1 MITLSQL
8 SKSHG
13 SRILFEGVNQRIS
26 PGARI
31 GVVGPNGAGKST
43 LIRIIQ
49 GIEQPTAGEV
59 SIGRDI
65 TVGVLEQDV
74 AEWAAHMA
82 EANGGVNP
90 TPKDLVMHQHPV
102 LALQDEVLQLST
114 ELADHADDA
123 QLIERLGR
131 IQSQIEIL
139 GGYDLEARASR
150 ILAGLGFPQRAMD
163 QPLRTLSGGQMMRV
177 ALGRL
182 LLRNPSVLLLDE
194 PTNHLDLESVGWLQ
208 DFLVSYD
215 GAVMVVSH
223 DRDFLNTTTTHT
235 LEVRD
240 GEVTMYT
247 GNFEAY
253 VEQRALRI
261 EQQVAASKSQARKLA
276 EVERFIERFRYKAT
290 KARQVQS
297 RVKMLDKIERIE
309 DPTQTRKTMTLK
321 FGDAPRAGRTVVELT
336 NASKRFGDNLVLA
349 GVDLALE
356 RGEKVALVGPNGAG
370 KSTLLRMLVGE
381 LASDSGERVLGH
393 NVTVAHYAQHQVD
406 ALDMNKTAVEEIAA
420 CVNTAMVN
428 PRDVLGAFLFTG
440 EDADK
445 KIGVMSGGE
454 RARVALAKLIAHPAN
469 LLCMDEPTNHLDMES
484 RNVIEEALQNYP
496 GTVVLITHDRHLIR
510 SVADVIVHIHNHTAR
525 KHLGSYASWTTKMGL
540 DDLGRP
546 LASTKPSWAQTNS
559 GSTNASTNDGPT
571 PRDTKAERR
580 EAAQRRQRIAAA
592 TKGLKQRCA
601 KVEEALMAAEERQ
614 RKAETT
620 LADPEIYG
628 DSSRVQE
635 LMLEHAAAKDLVT
648 SLTEEW
654 EALVME
660 IEEAEAQASKG

>member
-1 MITLSQL
+1 M
-8 SKSHG
+8 
-13 SRILFEGVNQRIS
+13 
-26 PGARI
+26 
-31 GVVGPNGAGKST
+31 GPNGAGKST

-49 GIEQPTAGEV
+49 GIEQPSSGTVA
-59 SIGRDI
+59 ITRDT

-82 EANGGVNP
+82 QANDGVNP

-102 LALQDEVLQLST
+102 LALQDEVLRLS
-114 ELADHADDA
+114 EALANGDNDPKQID
-123 QLIERLGR
+123 RLGEV
-131 IQSQIEIL
+131 QSQIEVL
-139 GGYDLEARASR
+139 GGYDLDARASR
-150 ILAGLGFPQRAMD
+150 ILAGLGFPQHAMT

-208 DFLVSYD
+208 EFLSHYD
-215 GAVMVVSH
+215 GAIMVVSH
-223 DRDFLNTTTTHT
+223 DRDFLNATTTHT

-240 GEVTMYT
+240 GEVTLYT

-253 VEQRALRI
+253 VDQAAIRL
-261 EQQVAASKSQARKLA
+261 EQQAAASKSQARKLA

-309 DPTQTRKTMTLK
+309 DPTQVRKTMTLR
-321 FGDAPRAGRTVVELT
+321 FGEAPRAGRTVVELT
-336 NASKRFGDNLVLA
+336 NASKRFDDNLVLA

-370 KSTLLRMLVGE
+370 KSTLLKMLVGE
-381 LASDSGERVLGH
+381 LASDTGQRTLGH

-406 ALDMNKTAVEEIAA
+406 ALDLSKTAVQEIAG
-420 CVNTAMVN
+420 CVDTAKVN
-428 PRDVLGAFLFTG
+428 PRDVLGAFLFSG

-445 KIGVMSGGE
+445 TIGVMSGGE
-454 RARVALAKLIAHPAN
+454 RARVALAKLIANPAN

-484 RNVIEEALQNYP
+484 RNVIEEALLHYP

-510 SVADVIVHIHNHTAR
+510 AVADVIVHVHDHTAR
-525 KHLGSYASWTTKMGL
+525 KHLGNYASWTAKMGL

-546 LASTKPSWAQTNS
+546 LAATAPAWANKATTATVS
-559 GSTNASTNDGPT
+559 PESA
-571 PRDTKAERR
+571 PRDAKAERR

-592 TKGLKQRCA
+592 TKDLKARCA
-601 KVEEALMAAEERQ
+601 KLEDQLMAAEERQ
-614 RKAETT
+614 RQAETG
-620 LADPEIYG
+620 LADPEVYN

-635 LMLEHAAAKDLVT
+635 LMLEHATAKDLVT
-648 SLTEEW
+648 TLTEEW
-654 EALVME
+654 ESVVLA
-660 IEEAEAQASKG
+660 IEEAEAQATQG